1 MHNAIPGG
9 MLSSH
14 AHCRAAAEKEADMQP
29 PPRRR
34 SVRLPSPAC
43 LGESPKS
50 PEGRDREAALSDEDG
65 LFGSVMARD
74 GVILCAL
81 ANEYHL
87 RGIKIPLDPT
97 R

>member
-1 MHNAIPGG
+1 MQSLVGCLAHTLTAGLLPRKRLIC
-9 MLSSH
+9 SH
-14 AHCRAAAEKEADMQP
+14 
-29 PPRRR
+29 RRR

-81 ANEYHL
+81 ANEYNL

>member
-1 MHNAIPGG
+1 MHNAIPSG

-29 PPRRR
+29 PPPQC
-34 SVRLPSPAC
+34 SFAFPAC

-74 GVILCAL
+74 GVILCTL

>member
-1 MHNAIPGG
+1 MFV
-9 MLSSH
+9 
-14 AHCRAAAEKEADMQP
+14 C
-29 PPRRR
+29 
-34 SVRLPSPAC
+34 LPLPASGKVQKA
-43 LGESPKS
+43 LKAGN
-50 PEGRDREAALSDEDG
+50 DREAALSDEDG